1 VLLTGT
7 GLTVLLAIMVASSS
21 MPVYFASAL
30 LLFGII
36 SGGIPPVCFYVI
48 SRQKTELG
56 NIPVLTAWMFQIQG
70 IGMLLGPVY
79 FTTLV
84 EYSASW
90 IIGTIALIPFTVMMM
105 LLSLPINDSQ
115 A

>member
-1 VLLTGT
+1 
-7 GLTVLLAIMVASSS
+7 
-21 MPVYFASAL
+21 
-30 LLFGII
+30 
-36 SGGIPPVCFYVI
+36 
-48 SRQKTELG
+48 
-56 NIPVLTAWMFQIQG
+56 MFQIQG

-105 LLSLPINDSQ
+105 LLSLPIDDSQ